1 MQVYLM
7 RVSEN
12 ATVAAII
19 GFVVI
24 ADLVAVWMFLAQ

>member
-1 MQVYLM
+1 MQVYLI

-24 ADLVAVWMFLAQ
+24 ADFKSRVFGD